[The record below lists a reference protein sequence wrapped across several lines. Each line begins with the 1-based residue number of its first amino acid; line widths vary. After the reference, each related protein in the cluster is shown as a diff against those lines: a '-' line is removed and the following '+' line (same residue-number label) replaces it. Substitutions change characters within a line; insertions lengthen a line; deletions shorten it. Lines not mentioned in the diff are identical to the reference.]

1 MTSPFL
7 TTEEVAIYL
16 RFVKADG
23 TPNLHAVRKFLARE
37 KVRCHKR
44 GRTGRGPS
52 LVHIDDLKAVMTARR
67 AS

>member
-7 TTEEVAIYL
+7 TTEDVAIYL
-16 RFVKADG
+16 RFAKADG
-23 TPNLHAVRKFLARE
+23 TPNLKAAREFLARE
-37 KVRCHKR
+37 RVRLHKR

-52 LVHIDDLKAVMTARR
+52 LVHIDDLTAVMTARR